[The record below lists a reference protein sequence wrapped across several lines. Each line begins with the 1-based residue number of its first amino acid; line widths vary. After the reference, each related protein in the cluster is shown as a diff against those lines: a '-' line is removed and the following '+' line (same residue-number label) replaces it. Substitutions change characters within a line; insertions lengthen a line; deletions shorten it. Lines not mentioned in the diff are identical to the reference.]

1 MNYVPYDNDE
11 QTPILNRTEKMQL
24 INKLRKLKAKID
36 NDLTK
41 AVNAC
46 GHVCVDLGGN
56 DTETAYKCL
65 YCGKTIDPS
74 KVTVI
79 TPIINASYYFS
90 HLDGQPTKK
99 IKHLQTMANEILE
112 MDPEIS
118 DADLVA
124 TMNFLIQDINRFAD
138 TKRTGYNNSRSSK

>member
-46 GHVCVDLGGN
+46 GHVCVD
-56 DTETAYKCL
+56 
-65 YCGKTIDPS
+65 
-74 KVTVI
+74 
-79 TPIINASYYFS
+79 
-90 HLDGQPTKK
+90 LDGQPTKK